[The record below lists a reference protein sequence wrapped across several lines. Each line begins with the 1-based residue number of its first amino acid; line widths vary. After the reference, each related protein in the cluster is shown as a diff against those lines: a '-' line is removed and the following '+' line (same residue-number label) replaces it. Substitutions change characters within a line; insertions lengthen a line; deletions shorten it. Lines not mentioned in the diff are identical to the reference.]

1 MWGVSEGGRD
11 MDVPNGGTQSI
22 SHRGVT
28 RLQGVAKNGYDMTT
42 PAESTFVLSD
52 ELFLLWLVA

>member
-1 MWGVSEGGRD
+1 

-28 RLQGVAKNGYDMTT
+28 RLQGVAKNGYDVTT